1 MGKQSRFH
9 IEQIVRILREWETS
23 GLPVS
28 SFLRRYGI
36 GRQTF
41 YRWKRRYGGLSE
53 SEAKRLKR
61 LERENQRLKVL
72 LAERDLE
79 LEVLREVVGKK

>member
-72 LAERDLE
+72 IAERDLE
-79 LEVLREVVGKK
+79 LEILREVVGKK

>member
-41 YRWKRRYGGLSE
+41 YRWRRRYGGLSE

-61 LERENQRLKVL
+61 LGAGESAVEGAGGGARWPRL
-72 LAERDLE
+72 A
-79 LEVLREVVGKK
+79 

>member
-72 LAERDLE
+72 IAERELE
-79 LEVLREVVGKK
+79 LEILREVVGKK

>member
-41 YRWKRRYGGLSE
+41 YRWRRRYGGLSE

-72 LAERDLE
+72 IAERELE
-79 LEVLREVVGKK
+79 LEILREAVGKK